1 MLPYTLKQS
10 RGGEISSQGG
20 ITSATTALGNQDGS
34 ISNENRSGYS
44 GHENPNNVKNGVNNP
59 NN

>member
-1 MLPYTLKQS
+1 M
-10 RGGEISSQGG
+10 
-20 ITSATTALGNQDGS
+20 TSATTALRNQDGS

-44 GHENPNNVKNGVNNP
+44 GHENPNNVKIGGNNQ

>member
-1 MLPYTLKQS
+1 M
-10 RGGEISSQGG
+10 
-20 ITSATTALGNQDGS
+20 TSATTALGNQDGS

-44 GHENPNNVKNGVNNP
+44 GHENPNNVKSGGNNP